1 MSFTLKSKTMHH
13 KSTRYNGKFR
23 NPRPTSVDLIL
34 LLIIFYPIIDNAQIT
49 VFHPFLP
56 LFLIITSLLCVCI
69 QSNEKHPLCR
79 DKEIRSSFYSY
90 HKMLRPP
97 CFLFQII
104 WSGKI
109 LRIAKYIAHYV
120 IFVSNIIRCPNTS
133 F

>member
-1 MSFTLKSKTMHH
+1 MSFTLKSKTIVH

-79 DKEIRSSFYSY
+79 NKEIRFSFYSY
-90 HKMLRPP
+90 HKMLLTPLLPFSNNLVRKDITNSKLY
-97 CFLFQII
+97 CTLCN
-104 WSGKI
+104 
-109 LRIAKYIAHYV
+109 LRFEYY
-120 IFVSNIIRCPNTS
+120 
-133 F
+133 